1 MRGSTAWSVRVTT
14 PVRQLLRTEAGSA
27 AVLVTAIVA
36 AMIWANVADGSYEN
50 FWHTDL
56 SIDLGDMGISLT
68 LREWVNSGLMTL
80 FFLVVGLEARREF
93 DLGDLRD
100 RRRFILPAAA
110 GVTGMILPVGI
121 FLAINHGGPGAGGWG
136 VAMST
141 DTALALGLLALVG
154 RRVPDQ
160 ARLFLVTVSVVDDV
174 VALIVIAVA
183 YTDEIRPAPLVLA
196 GVLFAVTL
204 VMARAKVRSGYAY
217 VPFGVAIWGAMLA
230 SGI

>member
-121 FLAINHGGPGAGGWG
+121 FLIVNHGGPGAHAWG

-160 ARLFLVTVSVVDDV
+160 ARLFLVTVSVVDDF
-174 VALIVIAVA
+174 VALIVIAAA
-183 YTDEIRPAPLVLA
+183 YTDEIKLMPLLIAAAAYGLTFALPAL
-196 GVLFAVTL
+196 
-204 VMARAKVRSGYAY
+204 KVRSGYLY
-217 VPFGVAIWGAMLA
+217 VPFGLVVWGAMLA
-230 SGI
+230 